1 MYVCKLK
8 RQNKEKERGDIKVKV
23 KVNWTEEKFYY
34 FRKMTCNHGCVDS
47 E

>member
-1 MYVCKLK
+1 MYICKLK
-8 RQNKEKERGDIKVKV
+8 RQNKEKERGDIKV